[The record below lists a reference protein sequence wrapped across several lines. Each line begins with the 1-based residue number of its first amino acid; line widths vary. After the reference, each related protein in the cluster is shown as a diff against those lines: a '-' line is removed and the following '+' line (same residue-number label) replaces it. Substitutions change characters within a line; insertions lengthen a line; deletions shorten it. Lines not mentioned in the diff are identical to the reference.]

1 MKRAIFEAGKFRV
14 SVAGADVDTAR
25 DDQFVL
31 HEQHLFAQPFFSTF
45 VACSATGTSGSL
57 RQPTTAVSTP
67 PLPIADE
74 LVTVLFPIPGDGAS
88 YWPLPPSNGATGD
101 QKGSY
106 ALVSDIQ
113 PGEVTVRF
121 VIPEDVPAPDGA
133 WLVLI
138 RGEPD

>member
-45 VACSATGTSGSL
+45 VACPVSGTSGSL
-57 RQPTTAVSTP
+57 RQPVVTVSTP
-67 PLPIADE
+67 ALPVPDQ
-74 LVTVLFPIPGDGAS
+74 LVTVLFPVPGDGAS
-88 YWPLPPSNGATGD
+88 YWPLPPSNGTTGD

-106 ALVSDIQ
+106 AVVSDIQ
-113 PGEVTVRF
+113 SDEVSVQF
-121 VIPEDVPAPDGA
+121 IIPASIPAPAGA

-138 RGEPD
+138 RGEPS